1 MSASSAA
8 AHEPIAGRALPAG
21 VRRRRSRLSWP
32 VRALLALAVVLGVA
46 AIFAVWADRQLLDSG
61 QWTKT
66 SSKLLANDAIQRELS
81 TYLTDQIYANV
92 DVARELR
99 TALPGPLESLSTHVA
114 NGLRSVTATAISR
127 ALSTR
132 QVQRLWRVANDAVHR
147 RLVQQIEQRGPPSAR
162 SAQGEA
168 IVLDLRPIVVAL
180 AERLGVSRNAAEQLR
195 GDVGEIVLARSK
207 RLETLKGA
215 ARGLH
220 DLAVVLPLLALLL
233 LALAVALSR
242 ARRRRALVGVGAAA
256 ILAGG
261 ASLIIRALLGRQVV
275 DELSSTEAVRPAVRA
290 AWSIASSL
298 LAELALATIVAGAAL
313 ALLALLS
320 SLLRTRRRPARGA

>member
-1 MSASSAA
+1 MSASSRA

-21 VRRRRSRLSWP
+21 ARRRRSRLSWP
-32 VRALLALAVVLGVA
+32 VRALLALAAVVGVA

-81 TYLTDQIYANV
+81 SYLTDQIYANV

-99 TALPGPLESLSTHVA
+99 TVLPAPLESLGESATS
-114 NGLRSVTATAISR
+114 GLRSLTDKAIVR

-132 QVQRLWRVANDAVHR
+132 QVQQLWRVANDAVHR
-147 RLVQQIEQRGPPSAR
+147 RLVQQIEQRGPPNAHATR
-162 SAQGEA
+162 GEA
-168 IVLDLRPIVVAL
+168 LVLDLRPIVVAL
-180 AERLGVSRNAAEQLR
+180 AERLGVPRGSAAQLR

-242 ARRRRALVGVGAAA
+242 STRRRALFGVGAAA
-256 ILAGG
+256 VLAGG
-261 ASLIIRALLGRQVV
+261 ASLILRALLGTQVV
-275 DELSSTEAVRPAVRA
+275 NELSSTEAVRPAVQA

-298 LAELALATIVAGAAL
+298 LAELALATLIAGAAL

-320 SLLRTRRRPARGA
+320 SVLRTRRRPARGA

>member
-21 VRRRRSRLSWP
+21 ARRRRSRLSWS
-32 VRALLALAVVLGVA
+32 VRALLALAALVGVA
-46 AIFAVWADRQLLDSG
+46 AIFAVWADRQLLDTG

-66 SSKLLANDAIQRELS
+66 SSKLLADDAIQRELS
-81 TYLTDQIYANV
+81 SYLTDQIYANV
-92 DVARELR
+92 GVARELR
-99 TALPGPLESLSTHVA
+99 TVLPAPLEALGESATK
-114 NGLRSVTATAISR
+114 GLRSLTGKAIVR

-132 QVQRLWRVANDAVHR
+132 QVQQLWRVANEATHR
-147 RLVQQIEQRGPPSAR
+147 RLVQQIEQRGPPNAR
-162 SAQGEA
+162 TPQGEA
-168 IVLDLRPIVVAL
+168 LVLDLRPIVVAL
-180 AERLGVSRNAAEQLR
+180 AERLGVPRGSAGQLR
-195 GDVGEIVLARSK
+195 GDVGEIVLVRSK

-233 LALAVALSR
+233 LVLAVALSR
-242 ARRRRALVGVGAAA
+242 GTRRRALFGVGAAA
-256 ILAGG
+256 VLAGG
-261 ASLIIRALLGRQVV
+261 ASLIIRARLGTQVV
-275 DELSSTEAVRPAVRA
+275 NELSSTEAVRPAARA

-298 LAELALATIVAGAAL
+298 LAELALATIVTGAAL
-313 ALLALLS
+313 ALVALLS

>member
-1 MSASSAA
+1 MSASSRA

-21 VRRRRSRLSWP
+21 ARRRRSRLSWP
-32 VRALLALAVVLGVA
+32 VRALLALAAVVGVA
-46 AIFAVWADRQLLDSG
+46 AIFAVWADRQLLDTG

-66 SSKLLANDAIQRELS
+66 SSKLLANDALQRELS
-81 TYLTDQIYANV
+81 SYLTDQIYTNV

-99 TALPGPLESLSTHVA
+99 TALPGPLESLGEPVTR
-114 NGLRSVTATAISR
+114 GLHSLTETAIAH
-127 ALSTR
+127 ALSTH
-132 QVQRLWRVANDAVHR
+132 QVQQLWRVANDAVHR
-147 RLVQQIEQRGPPSAR
+147 QLVQQIEQRGPPNAR
-162 SAQGEA
+162 TPQGEA
-168 IVLDLRPIVVAL
+168 LVLDLRPIVVAL
-180 AERLGVSRNAAEQLR
+180 AERLGVSRKAAEQLR

-242 ARRRRALVGVGAAA
+242 GRRRRALVGVGAAA
-256 ILAGG
+256 LLAGG
-261 ASLIIRALLGRQVV
+261 ASLIIRALLGTQVV
-275 DELSSTEAVRPAVRA
+275 NELSTTEAVRPAVGA

-298 LAELALATIVAGAAL
+298 LAELALATIIAGAAL
-313 ALLALLS
+313 ALVALFS